1 MNTRYDPRADKITVA
16 ITEAIIASQRD
27 HEHPS
32 FAYVETDTTLKALA
46 VVAARI
52 AFETKIADT
61 ATNGTTFAE
70 KHAEMVGH
78 TLEALRKSGEQHP
91 FARVRDGSGW
101 EGAAKEEWMTR
112 FGMAV
117 GPHEPT

>member
-16 ITEAIIASQRD
+16 ITEARIVSQRD

-32 FAYVETDTTLKALA
+32 LAYVETDTTLEALA

-61 ATNGTTFAE
+61 AAKGATFAE
-70 KHAEMVGH
+70 QHAEMVGQNSQSAP
-78 TLEALRKSGEQHP
+78 EERRPAFFRP
-91 FARVRDGSGW
+91 RARRFPDGRERPRRNGW
-101 EGAAKEEWMTR
+101 RWRRTAR
-112 FGMAV
+112 CF
-117 GPHEPT
+117 PS

>member
-1 MNTRYDPRADKITVA
+1 MWGGPPHDIRKTRCSYDPRADKITVA

-27 HEHPS
+27 DEHPS

-61 ATNGTTFAE
+61 AVL
-70 KHAEMVGH
+70 HAGERMFVA
-78 TLEALRKSGEQHP
+78 ALPERFESVADHLGMLLGERS
-91 FARVRDGSGW
+91 AL
-101 EGAAKEEWMTR
+101 GAS
-112 FGMAV
+112 
-117 GPHEPT
+117 

>member
-61 ATNGTTFAE
+61 TVKGATFAAG
-70 KHAEMVGH
+70 HARWSAILSKLPE
-78 TLEALRKSGEQHP
+78 ERDEHP
-91 FARVRDGSGW
+91 FARVQHGHAHVKGTVERI
-101 EGAAKEEWMTR
+101 
-112 FGMAV
+112 
-117 GPHEPT
+117 

>member
-32 FAYVETDTTLKALA
+32 LAYVETDPTLKALA

-61 ATNGTTFAE
+61 TVKGATFAA
-70 KHAEMVGH
+70 KHAEIVSH
-78 TLEALRKSGEQHP
+78 TLEAIRKSGDEHP
-91 FARVRDGSGW
+91 FARVQHDPRPWKGTV
-101 EGAAKEEWMTR
+101 ER
-112 FGMAV
+112 I
-117 GPHEPT
+117 

>member
-16 ITEAIIASQRD
+16 ITEAIIVSQRD
-27 HEHPS
+27 HEYPS

-61 ATNGTTFAE
+61 PAKGATFAE
-70 KHAEMVGH
+70 KHAEMVGQ
-78 TLEALRKSGEQHP
+78 TLEALRKSGDQHP
-91 FARVRDGSGW
+91 FARAQHDQ
-101 EGAAKEEWMTR
+101 
-112 FGMAV
+112 
-117 GPHEPT
+117 PI

>member
-1 MNTRYDPRADKITVA
+1 MNTSHDPRADQITVA

-61 ATNGTTFAE
+61 AAKGAAFAE
-70 KHAEMVGH
+70 KHAAMVGH
-78 TLEALRKSGEQHP
+78 TLEALRKSGDQHP
-91 FARVRDGSGW
+91 FARVQHDHAQCERNGRANL
-101 EGAAKEEWMTR
+101 GAPSNL
-112 FGMAV
+112 G
-117 GPHEPT
+117 

>member
-61 ATNGTTFAE
+61 AVKGSTFAA
-70 KHAEMVGH
+70 KLAELVGQ
-78 TLEALRKSGEQHP
+78 TLEALRKSGDRHP
-91 FARVRDGSGW
+91 FARVQHDHAQMKGTVERI
-101 EGAAKEEWMTR
+101 
-112 FGMAV
+112 
-117 GPHEPT
+117 

>member
-27 HEHPS
+27 DEHPS

-61 ATNGTTFAE
+61 AVKGATFAA
-70 KHAEMVGH
+70 KHAELVGQ
-78 TLEALRKSGEQHP
+78 TLEALRESGDQHP
-91 FARVRDGSGW
+91 FARVQHDHAHM
-101 EGAAKEEWMTR
+101 EGTVERNLGAPSDL
-112 FGMAV
+112 G
-117 GPHEPT
+117 

>member
-27 HEHPS
+27 DEHPS

-46 VVAARI
+46 EVAARI

-61 ATNGTTFAE
+61 AVKGATFAA
-70 KHAEMVGH
+70 KHAELVGQ
-78 TLEALRKSGEQHP
+78 TLEALRKSGDQHP
-91 FARVRDGSGW
+91 FARVQHDHAHMKGTVERI
-101 EGAAKEEWMTR
+101 
-112 FGMAV
+112 
-117 GPHEPT
+117 